1 MRNELPEALG
11 HGAKVGV
18 SDKTRLVLPYGADEL
33 RPTEPDCILDST
45 TFLSAEYRRTNPQR
59 IRGRWPGQAGENR

>member
-33 RPTEPDCILDST
+33 RPTEPD
-45 TFLSAEYRRTNPQR
+45 R
-59 IRGRWPGQAGENR
+59 I